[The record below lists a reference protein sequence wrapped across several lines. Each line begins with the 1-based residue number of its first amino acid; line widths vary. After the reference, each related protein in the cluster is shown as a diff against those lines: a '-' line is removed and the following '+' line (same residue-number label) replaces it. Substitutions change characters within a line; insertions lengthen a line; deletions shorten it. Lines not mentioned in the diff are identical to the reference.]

1 VDDLERTY
9 GRDPEAFLRA
19 GRRLG
24 GSEILYGD
32 KGFSLDVFPKV
43 PLAYVLWRGDEEFP
57 PRISILLDATV
68 ETHLPL
74 DIIWCMV
81 AETGRRLIEN
91 SRG

>member
-1 VDDLERTY
+1 
-9 GRDPEAFLRA
+9 
-19 GRRLG
+19 
-24 GSEILYGD
+24 
-32 KGFSLDVFPKV
+32 V

-91 SRG
+91 PRG